1 MSGEPEKVKVSLFN
15 SVDQEIAG
23 QKWCC
28 ISFVNPDEVCKRK
41 DVYFFN
47 HFVNQFEASLK
58 TNILETFLAKLT
70 QSINDNLENHALDFE
85 KRDLSGVATE
95 CRNSKIRVDSVLND
109 LNVFLKDNIKDITYD
124 KMNDNFNHFM
134 SKNVSNLETEFY
146 KENNFVTSMRA
157 IKVRGSFESS
167 EEAADYAKQL
177 HKKDPNFNIYVSPVG
192 RWLPIDADP
201 DRVQNAEYANEQLNS
216 LMKKYKEN
224 IDAREEFYRENKNNL
239 MKNAKVATENV
250 SNDIFS
256 SVGDLALQRKM
267 NIQ

>member
-1 MSGEPEKVKVSLFN
+1 MAEEPEKVRVSLFN

-41 DVYFFN
+41 DLYFFN
-47 HFVNQFEASLK
+47 EFVNQYEANLK
-58 TNILETFLAKLT
+58 SSVLETFLAKT
-70 QSINDNLENHALDFE
+70 VQSINDNLENHAVEFE
-85 KRDLSGVATE
+85 KRDLSGVALD
-95 CRNSKIRVDSVLND
+95 CRNAKVRVDSVLND
-109 LNVFLKDNIKDITYD
+109 LNVFLKKNTSELTYD
-124 KMNDNFNHFM
+124 ALSDKYNDFM
-134 SKNVSNLETEFY
+134 SKNVANLETEFY
-146 KENNFVTSMRA
+146 KDNQFVTSMRA

-177 HKKDPNFNIYVSPVG
+177 HKKDPYFNIFVSPVG

-224 IDAREEFYRENKNNL
+224 IDAREEFYRENKKNL
-239 MKNAKVATENV
+239 MKNAKVADSEP
-250 SNDIFS
+250 SDMFS

-267 NIQ
+267 NKQ

>member
-28 ISFVNPDEVCKRK
+28 ISFVNPEEVCKHK
-41 DVYFFN
+41 DTYFFSE
-47 HFVNQFEASLK
+47 FVKQYEASLK
-58 TNILETFLAKLT
+58 SSVLESFLATTVKTINDTLET
-70 QSINDNLENHALDFE
+70 HAVDFE
-85 KRDLSGVATE
+85 KRDLSGVALD
-95 CRNSKIRVDSVLND
+95 CRNSKVRVDAIINN
-109 LNVFLKDNIKDITYD
+109 LNVFLKKNTSELTYD
-124 KMNDNFNHFM
+124 NMKDKFDQFM
-134 SKNVSNLETEFY
+134 SKNVANLETEFY
-146 KENNFVTSMRA
+146 KDNNFTTSMRA

-177 HKKDPNFNIYVSPVG
+177 HKKDPYFNIFVSPVG

-224 IDAREEFYRENKNNL
+224 IDAREEFYHENKKNL
-239 MKNAKVATENV
+239 MKNAKVANET
-250 SNDIFS
+250 NDMFS

-267 NIQ
+267 NKQ